1 MKMVERIF
9 LRISWRE
16 WFLLIGVVFF
26 LSFVFIRYAEPVKD
40 GDLWFHMAYGRFMIE
55 YHTLVPD
62 HGVYSWTPADSN
74 QIYCAWIPEI
84 ILFLLFNAW
93 GLPALFTLKYTGV
106 CIFLLFVLI
115 FMKKNNSL
123 LNPLAWLM
131 TLTGV
136 LMCQSAMDI
145 KPELFS
151 FVLMTIMV
159 WTWFMIR
166 SSCEKRWM
174 YCYLFPLI
182 MIIWVNSHG
191 GFIFGLVFLMLV
203 STGEIMN
210 YFFSPDERLDA
221 ATGRHF
227 FFSMLLSLLVIF
239 ITPYGWKYPLQ
250 LFDDLVLN
258 SADQIK
264 EFKTVRAYQSIF
276 HPKAGAH
283 HFIDY
288 LIISSSVLVFLFC
301 TSIKQRRMNWSL
313 LLGNIGLAFL
323 YIQFIRTTYFWGIL
337 CVFSSIELL
346 GREGIGFSLKDGRVK
361 RYLGV
366 FSIILCFL
374 VAGREVYQTFCKPLF
389 GFWINYYSPIEEA
402 EYIRNN
408 LSGYR
413 LGNDYNSGAYLLWAL
428 WPETKIFIDAR
439 YFPYKKWYQE
449 YAAFVYGN
457 DDKYK
462 NYFLDK
468 YGCDL
473 WCATYDFPQL
483 SYFTSS
489 SEWRLVH
496 YGPSA
501 CIFVRKGLPIPDES
515 VKLDKSLF
523 NVRTNQALKIL
534 DFSLSIGDIEN
545 AVFIA
550 KNLKKSRICP
560 KINSE
565 IALFYIKLGDA
576 LEKKDRIDMAIP
588 FFEESLNISP
598 IHEASVYSALGSLY
612 MNKGELDNA
621 LLKYNEALDIQPDYA
636 PAVHNIA
643 LIYSQRGDLD
653 RALVYM
659 KMLVEIQ
666 PEDPDNYY
674 NLACVYSLQFNIDDA
689 IACLDTAMKKGF
701 NRWELLKSDEDL
713 ANLRVTE
720 YYRNIVD
727 SKSH

>member
-1 MKMVERIF
+1 MVERIF
-9 LRISWRE
+9 SRISLRE

-55 YHTLVPD
+55 NHILVPD
-62 HGVYSWTPADSN
+62 HGVYSWTPADNS

-84 ILFLLFNAW
+84 ILYLLFNSW
-93 GLPALFTLKYTGV
+93 GLPSLFMLKYTGA
-106 CIFLLFVLI
+106 CMFLLFVLI
-115 FMKKNNSL
+115 FMKKNNAL
-123 LNPLAWLM
+123 FNPLAWLI

-151 FVLMTIMV
+151 FVLMTIFV

-203 STGEIMN
+203 SAGEIMN

-221 ATGRHF
+221 GTGRHF
-227 FFSMLLSLLVIF
+227 FFSILLCFLVIF
-239 ITPYGWKYPLQ
+239 ITPYGWKYPVQ
-250 LFDDLVLN
+250 LFHDLILN
-258 SADQIK
+258 SAAQVK

-276 HPKAGAH
+276 HPQAGAH
-283 HFIDY
+283 HFIDC
-288 LIISSSVLVFLFC
+288 LMISSSMLVFLLWP
-301 TSIKQRRMNWSL
+301 SIKQRRLNWSL
-313 LLGNIGLAFL
+313 LLANIGFALL

-337 CVFSSIELL
+337 CIFSSIELI
-346 GREGIGFSLKDGRVK
+346 GREDPGFWLEQRKIR
-361 RYLGV
+361 RYLGI
-366 FSIILCFL
+366 FSIVLCIL
-374 VAGREVYQTFCKPLF
+374 VAGREIYQTLCKPLF

-439 YFPYKKWYQE
+439 YFPYKQWYQE
-449 YAAFVYGN
+449 YAAFAYGK
-457 DDKYK
+457 DIKYK
-462 NYFLDK
+462 DDFLAR
-468 YGCDL
+468 YRCDV

-489 SEWRLVH
+489 PDWRLVH

-501 CIFVRKGLPIPDES
+501 CIFVRKGLAVPGES
-515 VKLDKSLF
+515 FGFDNSLF
-523 NVRTNQALKIL
+523 KMRTNQALKIL
-534 DFSLSIGDIEN
+534 DLSLSIGDMEN

-550 KNLKKSRICP
+550 NNLEKSRICP
-560 KINSE
+560 KINRQ

-576 LEKKDRIDMAIP
+576 LGKKDRIDEAIS
-588 FFEESLNISP
+588 FFEDALNISS
-598 IHEASVYSALGSLY
+598 IREAAVYTAVGGLY
-612 MNKGELDNA
+612 KNKGELDNA
-621 LLKYNEALDIQPDYA
+621 LLEYKMALDIQTDYI
-636 PAVHNIA
+636 PALHNIA

-653 RALVYM
+653 SALVYM
-659 KMLVEIQ
+659 KRLVEIQ

-689 IACLDTAMKKGF
+689 IACLDTAIKKGF
-701 NRWELLKSDEDL
+701 NKWDLFKSDDDL
-713 ANLRVTE
+713 KNLRETE
-720 YYRNIVD
+720 YYRDIVN